1 LSGCESQFF
10 IEKNWLTERKPH
22 LKNGKQ
28 LIRGSRDEVRK
39 IDGTRFLDEIGDT
52 SPLLQLKLL
61 RVLQE
66 GDIRRGGDDRST
78 HVNVRL
84 MTATNQDMKKRMASV
99 DIREDFYDRIK
110 VFEITL
116 PPLRERREDI
126 PLLVNHVMSQ
136 GTSREKSGVKGM
148 AQDALQCLVQYAWPG

>member
-1 LSGCESQFF
+1 
-10 IEKNWLTERKPH
+10 
-22 LKNGKQ
+22 
-28 LIRGSRDEVRK
+28 
-39 IDGTRFLDEIGDT
+39 
-52 SPLLQLKLL
+52 
-61 RVLQE
+61 
-66 GDIRRGGDDRST
+66 
-78 HVNVRL
+78 